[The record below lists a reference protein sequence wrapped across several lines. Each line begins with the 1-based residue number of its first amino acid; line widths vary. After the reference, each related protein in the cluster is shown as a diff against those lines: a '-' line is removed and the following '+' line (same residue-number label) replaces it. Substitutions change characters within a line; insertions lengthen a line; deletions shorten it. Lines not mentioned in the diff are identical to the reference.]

1 MLPAAASYPGE
12 TYPAD
17 QRLRK
22 VSFEDSA
29 GDRYLFWELLGT
41 SKGSYEAHALV
52 RRAPDSMYRHRVACG
67 MQLVG
72 PGSYGAPTRAFLQCE
87 EPAKQLSIRRCDK
100 RKSRCLSKLLGESRR
115 ADSNR

>member
-29 GDRYLFWELLGT
+29 GDRYLFWELLVHNQAT
-41 SKGSYEAHALV
+41 S
-52 RRAPDSMYRHRVACG
+52 CG
-67 MQLVG
+67 MD
-72 PGSYGAPTRAFLQCE
+72 
-87 EPAKQLSIRRCDK
+87 RC
-100 RKSRCLSKLLGESRR
+100 S
-115 ADSNR
+115 